1 MVTITEVLNIWND
14 LGVFSYVVP
23 FLLIFALVFAII
35 EKTKILGENKGI
47 HVIVGLSIALLSLQ
61 FDIVSVFF
69 ATIFPRFG
77 VILAIFLV
85 LMIFLGFFYHKEGEE
100 SPQLTWIGWATG
112 IGLVIWAISEWN
124 FYGGYGAGNFWFWIQ
139 EYFWPVIILLVVVG
153 GIVVAVKGDGKKKG

>member
-14 LGVFSYVVP
+14 LGVFSYVIP

-85 LMIFLGFFYHKEGEE
+85 LMIFLGFFYFKEGEE
-100 SPQLTWIGWATG
+100 KVQLTWIGWATG
-112 IGLVIWAISEWN
+112 LGLVVWAISEWSQ
-124 FYGGYGAGNFWFWIQ
+124 YGASGTGNFWFWIQ
-139 EYFWPVIILLVVVG
+139 EYFWPLIILLVVVG
-153 GIVVAVKGDGKKKG
+153 GIVVAVKGEEKKK